1 MNKIFKNPIILAVDV
16 NSLKMAKSLVSD
28 LKDYIGGVK
37 LGMEFFNS
45 FGPEGVKEISNF
57 GIPIFLDLKLHDIP
71 ITIYKTIKSL
81 LDLNVA
87 IINVH
92 SSGGKDMMEAAARA
106 RNEYKDSSTKIIAVT
121 VLTSLDNNDLN
132 EIGFINES
140 QDLVLKLAK
149 LTKDS
154 GLDGIVCSA
163 KEISLIKNSIGKDF
177 TLVVPG
183 IRLNNEN
190 LNDQKRV
197 MSPGKAIKEGAD
209 LLVIGRPITDSNNPI
224 NTINEILSQIG
235 Q

>member
-1 MNKIFKNPIILAVDV
+1 MKKNIFVALDF
-16 NSLKMAKSLVSD
+16 NSLEKALDVARK
-28 LKDYIGGVK
+28 LKDHVAGIKIGTELYAVCGNEGLK
-37 LGMEFFNS
+37 KFKDLGLE
-45 FGPEGVKEISNF
+45 
-57 GIPIFLDLKLHDIP
+57 IFLDLKLHDIP

-106 RNEYKDSSTKIIAVT
+106 RNEHKDSSTKIIAVT